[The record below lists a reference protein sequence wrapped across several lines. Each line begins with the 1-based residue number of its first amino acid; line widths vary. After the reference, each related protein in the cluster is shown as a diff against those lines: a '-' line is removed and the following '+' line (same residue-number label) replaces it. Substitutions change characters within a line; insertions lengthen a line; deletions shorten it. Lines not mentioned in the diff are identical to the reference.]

1 MGYAVQIG
9 NHQAL
14 FAFGFL
20 AERHRAG
27 HFRQHAG
34 VFGHARFKQF
44 SHARQTARNI
54 ARFGG
59 GLRNT
64 RQHIALADFLP
75 FAHLDNRANR
85 EGHAHR
91 RLRARN
97 QNWLA
102 VFVQQFHRWAQ
113 QFAGAGAAF
122 AVNHH
127 QSGQARNIIGLAG
140 NGNALFHVFKL
151 HTTCVFGNHRMG
163 VRVPSGQRCAR
174 FQLFSILH
182 FQRCAVRDFV
192 QLALA
197 TCRVQNHDFARA
209 ANHNQFAFIIGDVT
223 HLPAKTHRAV
233 RLGFH
238 LACSRRTRC
247 RATDVERT
255 HRQLGAR
262 FADRLRR
269 NHADCFARVHQFTA
283 RQIAPI
289 TFGTQAIAGLTG
301 NRRAH
306 FHFVHA

>member
-102 VFVQQFHRWAQ
+102 VFIQ
-113 QFAGAGAAF
+113 
-122 AVNHH
+122 
-127 QSGQARNIIGLAG
+127 
-140 NGNALFHVFKL
+140 
-151 HTTCVFGNHRMG
+151 
-163 VRVPSGQRCAR
+163 
-174 FQLFSILH
+174 
-182 FQRCAVRDFV
+182 
-192 QLALA
+192 
-197 TCRVQNHDFARA
+197 
-209 ANHNQFAFIIGDVT
+209 
-223 HLPAKTHRAV
+223 
-233 RLGFH
+233 
-238 LACSRRTRC
+238 
-247 RATDVERT
+247 
-255 HRQLGAR
+255 
-262 FADRLRR
+262 
-269 NHADCFARVHQFTA
+269 
-283 RQIAPI
+283 
-289 TFGTQAIAGLTG
+289 
-301 NRRAH
+301 
-306 FHFVHA
+306 